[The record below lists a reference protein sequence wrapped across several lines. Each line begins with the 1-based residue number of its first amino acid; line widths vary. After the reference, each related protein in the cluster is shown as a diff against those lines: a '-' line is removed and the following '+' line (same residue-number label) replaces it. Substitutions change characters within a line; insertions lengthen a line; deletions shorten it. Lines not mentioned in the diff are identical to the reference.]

1 MEISLSHV
9 LVLPKSNDA
18 RLTVFFST
26 HKNILQLNILFW
38 FVDIHS
44 PNDANGTWQSEQKN
58 HLERKFLMF
67 AEETHASDKIHLLGK
82 NETIPFPPPPARWS
96 TVEAL
101 DYF

>member
-1 MEISLSHV
+1 MSHV

-18 RLTVFFST
+18 WLTVFFST
-26 HKNILQLNILFW
+26 HKNILQINLLFW

-58 HLERKFLMF
+58 HLERSFLMF
-67 AEETHASDKIHLLGK
+67 AEETSATDEIHLLGK
-82 NETIPFPPPPARWS
+82 KEMIPFLPPPARQN
-96 TVEAL
+96 TVEGL